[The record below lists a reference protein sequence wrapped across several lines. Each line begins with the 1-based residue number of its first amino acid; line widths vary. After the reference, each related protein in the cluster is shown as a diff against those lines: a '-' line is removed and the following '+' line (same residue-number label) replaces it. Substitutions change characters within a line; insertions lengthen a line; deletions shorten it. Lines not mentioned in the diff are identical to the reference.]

1 MEGRKGERRGQDRA
15 GGTSQE
21 NDVDPGRYL
30 SSAGRCTVEIAPS
43 SGPVSL
49 YIDIRV
55 SRPLRLCS
63 VSLRV
68 CARVRG
74 MYSGCTMND
83 DHSLL
88 FSDDSR

>member
-1 MEGRKGERRGQDRA
+1 MGRDRA

-30 SSAGRCTVEIAPS
+30 SFAGRCTVEIAPS

-55 SRPLRLCS
+55 SPSPPPVLS
-63 VSLRV
+63 VYRH
-68 CARVRG
+68 
-74 MYSGCTMND
+74 TMNAD
-83 DHSLL
+83 RSLL
-88 FSDDSR
+88 VTTTVIRYPV